1 MLKLT
6 RFIKPYWFVALL
18 GPLFMLL
25 EVCMDLL
32 QPRLMAS
39 IVNDGVMLGDL
50 GHIAQTGLIMLM
62 VAIVGLVGGACCTI
76 FSTIASQNFGA
87 DLRQK
92 LFQKVQSLSIRSL
105 DHFGAGTIVTRLTG
119 DITQLQTVVMMV
131 LRVFARG
138 SFMIIGSL
146 IMAFTISPKLSLI
159 LLAMIPLLVVFL
171 VVTTRVTIP
180 LFSTV
185 QQRLDQ
191 VNTVMQENL
200 SGIRVVKAFV
210 RSDYEEARFGESNTN
225 FLHASLKAA
234 KVVALNTPIMSIILN
249 FSVVGALYYGGVLS
263 EEGSLSVG
271 NLAAFLTY
279 ITQLLQS
286 TLGLGNQLMVI
297 SRAKASADRVNEV
310 LDDVSSEEAVADKE
324 SLSTASTLH
333 AGRLEFRGVGFS
345 YEGRTAKH
353 AVLHNINLIAEP
365 GQTLGIVGVNGAGKS
380 TLVSLIPRFYDVT
393 EGEILIDSINV
404 NNLEPEQL
412 HRQVGMVLQQALLF
426 SGTIRDNIRY
436 GKPEALQEEVEAAA
450 SAAQAHDFIM
460 NLQDGYDT
468 MLGQRGVN
476 LSGGQKQRLAIA
488 RTLLMKPKI
497 VILDDCT
504 SAVDLN
510 TDLRIRQ
517 SLNNIMQD
525 STCIIIGQRIAS
537 IEHADRIIVLEH
549 GEITAEG
556 THHELLSRS
565 QLYRDIARSQQGA

>member
-1 MLKLT
+1 
-6 RFIKPYWFVALL
+6 
-18 GPLFMLL
+18 
-25 EVCMDLL
+25 
-32 QPRLMAS
+32 MAS
-39 IVNDGVMLGDL
+39 IVNEGVMLGDL
-50 GHIAQTGLIMLM
+50 GHIARTGLIMLI
-62 VAIVGLVGGACCTI
+62 VAIVGLIGGACCTI
-76 FSTIASQNFGA
+76 YSTIASQNFGA
-87 DLRQK
+87 DLRQE

-105 DHFGAGTIVTRLTG
+105 DRFGAGSIVTRLTG

-131 LRVFARG
+131 LRIFARG

-146 IMAFTISPKLSLI
+146 IMAFIISPKLSLI

-171 VVTTRVTIP
+171 IVTTRVTIP

-185 QQRLDQ
+185 QQRLDD

-279 ITQLLQS
+279 ITQLLHS

-310 LDDVSSEEAVADKE
+310 LDSSSDKSVADKIPT
-324 SLSTASTLH
+324 SVAPLH
-333 AGRLEFRGVGFS
+333 AGRLEFRHVGFS
-345 YEGRTAKH
+345 YEGVSKH
-353 AVLHNINLIAEP
+353 PVLHDINLTAEP
-365 GQTLGIVGVNGAGKS
+365 GQTIGIVGINGAGKS

-404 NNLEPEQL
+404 NELAPEQL
-412 HRQVGMVLQQALLF
+412 HSQVGMVLQQALLF

-436 GKPEALQEEVEAAA
+436 GKPEASQEEVEAAA
-450 SAAQAHDFIM
+450 DAAQAHDFIM

-468 MLGQRGVN
+468 ILGQRGVN
-476 LSGGQKQRLAIA
+476 LSGGQKQRIAIA

-517 SLNNIMQD
+517 SLNNIMKD

>member
-6 RFIKPYWFVALL
+6 RFIRPYWFVALL

-39 IVNDGVMLGDL
+39 IVNEGVMLGDL
-50 GHIAQTGLIMLM
+50 GHIARTGLIMLI
-62 VAIVGLVGGACCTI
+62 VAIVGLIGGACCTI
-76 FSTIASQNFGA
+76 YSTIASQNFGA
-87 DLRQK
+87 DLRQE

-105 DHFGAGTIVTRLTG
+105 DRFGAGSIVTRLTG

-131 LRVFARG
+131 LRIFARG

-146 IMAFTISPKLSLI
+146 IMAFIISPKLSLI

-171 VVTTRVTIP
+171 IVTTRVTIP

-185 QQRLDQ
+185 QQRLDD

-279 ITQLLQS
+279 ITQLLHS

-310 LDDVSSEEAVADKE
+310 LDSSSDKSVADKIPT
-324 SLSTASTLH
+324 SVAPLH
-333 AGRLEFRGVGFS
+333 AGRLEFRHVGFS
-345 YEGRTAKH
+345 YEGVSKH
-353 AVLHNINLIAEP
+353 PVLHDINLTAEP
-365 GQTLGIVGVNGAGKS
+365 GQTIGIVGINGAGKS

-404 NNLEPEQL
+404 NELAPEQL
-412 HRQVGMVLQQALLF
+412 HSQVGMVLQQALLF

-436 GKPEALQEEVEAAA
+436 GKPEASQEEVEAAA
-450 SAAQAHDFIM
+450 DAAQAHDFIM

-468 MLGQRGVN
+468 ILGQRGVN
-476 LSGGQKQRLAIA
+476 LSGGQKQRIAIA

-517 SLNNIMQD
+517 SLNNIMKD

>member
-1 MLKLT
+1 
-6 RFIKPYWFVALL
+6 
-18 GPLFMLL
+18 
-25 EVCMDLL
+25 MDLL
-32 QPRLMAS
+32 QPSLMAS

-50 GHIAQTGLIMLM
+50 GHIARTGLVMLI
-62 VAIVGLVGGACCTI
+62 VAIVGLIGGACCTI

-87 DLRQK
+87 DLRQE
-92 LFQKVQSLSIRSL
+92 LFQKVQSLSIPCLER
-105 DHFGAGTIVTRLTG
+105 FGAGSIVTRLTG

-131 LRVFARG
+131 LRIFARG

-146 IMAFTISPKLSLI
+146 IMAFMISPKLSLI

-171 VVTTRVTIP
+171 IVTTRMTIP

-185 QQRLDQ
+185 QQRLDE

-263 EEGSLSVG
+263 QEGSLSVG

-286 TLGLGNQLMVI
+286 TLGLGNQLMII
-297 SRAKASADRVNEV
+297 SRAKASADRVNEI
-310 LDDVSSEEAVADKE
+310 LDVSPDKPVVDKL
-324 SLSTASTLH
+324 LSSVGTLNV
-333 AGRLEFRGVGFS
+333 GRLEFKHVGFS
-345 YEGRTAKH
+345 YEGMAKH
-353 AVLHNINLIAEP
+353 PVLHNINLTAEP

-380 TLVSLIPRFYDVT
+380 TLVSLIPRFYNVT

-404 NNLEPEQL
+404 NDLAPEQL
-412 HRQVGMVLQQALLF
+412 HSQVGMVLQQTLLF

-436 GKPEALQEEVEAAA
+436 GKPEASQEEVEVAAA
-450 SAAQAHDFIM
+450 AAQAHDFIM

-468 MLGQRGVN
+468 ILGQRGVN

-488 RTLLMKPKI
+488 RTLLIKPKI

-517 SLNNIMQD
+517 SLNNIMKD